1 MSLPKPMPAASTTGK
16 TDAGNAKVVAPVPA
30 ETGIDNFL
38 SLMQRELVAPL
49 GKVVELATRLEEL
62 RAAGYLPAT
71 LAGEKAFAELAEVSR
86 HSADTA
92 ARLIDLGELLV
103 GAPILADQHILLAGR
118 IAAAAAGLSGAAI
131 KRNVGIRLDE
141 RHSNLAPIYGSA
153 HWLDLAL
160 RRLLGLL
167 VEAAPA
173 GTHVLARLRQVGF
186 HQLLTA
192 SINHNQPAPITL
204 DLLKTASGF
213 GAKSALAAAN
223 RVEMLDL
230 ALATAVVE
238 LHGGSL
244 KADAT
249 EDGALNQFT
258 LTLPTGQPQA
268 LRQRPDCANCPSMHQ
283 AEQFAQ
289 DIGEL
294 LNALQTKQK
303 PISTGSRK

>member
-1 MSLPKPMPAASTTGK
+1 MPAASTTGK
-16 TDAGNAKVVAPVPA
+16 IDAGNAKVVAPVPA

-118 IAAAAAGLSGAAI
+118 VAAAAAGLSGAAI
-131 KRNVGIRLDE
+131 ERNVGIRLDE

-244 KADAT
+244 KADVT

-294 LNALQTKQK
+294 LNALQTKQL